1 LAISCQSPKSSKPCV
16 QFANSLSFVKLKYL
30 LKVWEIDHPWG
41 KRLFDV
47 RRCLCLT
54 LKCSIRI
61 IDSLFDEFHQAYDHK
76 RLMVVLLWKINQKF
90 SHVLLYDDPG
100 LSENVDILLILS
112 CTNEVLRNFVFI
124 FESDCRMQL
133 RGINSPL
140 FINSIQVVIELSTSA
155 LILSLDTANIC
166 ICSFVFIMLGS
177 H

>member
-1 LAISCQSPKSSKPCV
+1 
-16 QFANSLSFVKLKYL
+16 
-30 LKVWEIDHPWG
+30 
-41 KRLFDV
+41 
-47 RRCLCLT
+47 
-54 LKCSIRI
+54 
-61 IDSLFDEFHQAYDHK
+61 
-76 RLMVVLLWKINQKF
+76 
-90 SHVLLYDDPG
+90 
-100 LSENVDILLILS
+100 
-112 CTNEVLRNFVFI
+112 VLRNFVFI